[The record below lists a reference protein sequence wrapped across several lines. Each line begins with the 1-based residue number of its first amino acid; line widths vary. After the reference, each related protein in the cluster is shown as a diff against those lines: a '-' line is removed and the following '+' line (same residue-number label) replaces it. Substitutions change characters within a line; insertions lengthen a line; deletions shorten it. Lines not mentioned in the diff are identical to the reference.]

1 MNFEFV
7 KEHWLIIGM
16 LFIACLL
23 LILKFKDIY
32 RTHDQFNNV
41 VMSLCAV
48 LTLVWGG
55 YTFDVLHQRDKAEA
69 DLIELRNRIR
79 NTESTFFNVDVNV
92 VKIDDVFYIKPIVTI
107 RNNSNERIYVKLN
120 NKSLA
125 VSRVLSVGAKQ
136 VATEVFY
143 PNYYEE
149 LAVLNEESSSQGKA
163 KNIPLYDISVP
174 ISAERRLNYLV
185 STKEK
190 GMYYVTFSAE
200 AMNED
205 GSPVSKYI
213 NGKKSIW
220 FSSSYIEVKD

>member
-92 VKIDDVFYIKPIVTI
+92 V
-107 RNNSNERIYVKLN
+107 
-120 NKSLA
+120 
-125 VSRVLSVGAKQ
+125 
-136 VATEVFY
+136 
-143 PNYYEE
+143 
-149 LAVLNEESSSQGKA
+149 
-163 KNIPLYDISVP
+163 
-174 ISAERRLNYLV
+174 
-185 STKEK
+185 
-190 GMYYVTFSAE
+190 
-200 AMNED
+200 
-205 GSPVSKYI
+205 
-213 NGKKSIW
+213 
-220 FSSSYIEVKD
+220 